1 MKVAIAL
8 QGDYINLLNGKDL
21 EGETIGTIDR
31 LNQLIKDPV
40 WFEKNREALTMF
52 GPRIPNDATSTIE
65 AATVWHFLPTA
76 FGNSIILP
84 TEIVAKAGSDYDGD
98 KLFMLMSNI
107 DKDGN
112 VINTG
117 IENFDKV
124 LKETVLLEKED
135 KLPEGQMSSSKLI
148 DYQKKFLQ
156 NQYKNTAVEILM
168 LPENY
173 AYLTKPNGTYL
184 VDKYVKELEEGR
196 KGYNRFQ
203 NPLGQPSN
211 LSAPDENG
219 NRKVE
224 RSPTRDFEIVHNL
237 YVHDANLSLEPSLG
251 LMAKLTKGHV
261 IYKIEGAKM
270 PSTYRAAIFNKTLG
284 KSMESGIRLPIVM
297 RFAHNNTT
305 NEAGETVISLS
316 GDRTQKGTRI
326 SDVLSHG
333 LQGILDRGTDP
344 FPFVLELTP
353 EAMDIFSY
361 LIQSGVNEEEIF
373 YLLNQPFV
381 KQYFDAQKLKN
392 SAFYNTVNPQE
403 GSAVN
408 DVVKSMTDNLG
419 KEELEELANKVNI
432 LKLNSTIEQLK
443 AFGLDKSYAVS
454 IKGFASEM
462 VSLSELVTKLADGT
476 LEPLEI
482 GSIAK
487 TIKNLKEGNSI
498 YFYNKNLS
506 SPQNFAFTSQILS
519 DQYIGKNKNIDLKL
533 LKRGFKGNLSTGE
546 QLAVFMNVVE
556 LEKQFR
562 GMKELSQLFT
572 PDTAKLTTVQ
582 QVIKRQ
588 EMYNNLK
595 KTSGIDQA
603 FLNRLLKESILS
615 SFNQDELLLDL
626 IVPFFK
632 LRLDPVITKYISD
645 LFADPTKSAL
655 IRNKFKRGID
665 GQERFTNV
673 FNNAVINFIYQ
684 NNMSNFVEDGNF
696 VNFPEQYKN
705 LDISVNDTIPY
716 AALAEKG
723 KLVLNTRQIESE
735 YANKKYLTTSTTEDS
750 NVNTGL
756 DTFTLKQ
763 DPFTTLASYYRYVI
777 ARETLRLNTT
787 EETLKGNKYFER
799 RIKEVGDVNDAYE
812 SYISERALAASF
824 NFNYIM
830 GKTKYS
836 YSQTVLDTIN
846 EFNTEDFNIK
856 DAYPILAQ
864 LAPAPNKEG
873 VKLLQLN
880 NKKDAQGTLA
890 SAYYLDIRKLAD
902 PSIMKVNDR
911 SDNNRISEVFGLF
924 SLMMYY
930 QHGVGKTTLGFVKTL
945 DPSQYKSIMTTGGQ
959 NFMADELREYILDDI
974 FATVMTDSRFKNH
987 LVDNQDY
994 IHEDIAQEEQDRI
1007 LPTETIEE
1015 VYPEGVNEVTLIP
1028 GKRIVFEED
1037 VTAFKNA
1044 LAQLGKKPQEFLTPK
1059 TTFSVFYDAT
1069 TGQGKGMPESAYW
1082 DKNSRDLYDMKDLN
1096 PDMEGIIYYENVNLA
1111 TGLQMVEKDAPVKEE
1126 TPPSTS
1132 VKPTID
1138 TVREWKGD
1146 LESRPVYTKEGV
1158 NTMRTSDAN
1167 AFENFGNPF
1176 SEAGYGGTIK
1186 VPSIG
1191 AAVIAYKEWLLGTNH
1206 KDVKPEQ
1213 RNWILDQINQGKLDG
1228 VTLLYAGKSEARG
1241 QGMHPTA
1248 LAEVVEQLRSN
1259 LTQPPTSVKSV
1270 DSEISQEIKDK
1281 IKANNLEEGE
1291 YDVILVNGNQTIILK
1306 TNVPGVIKKGFNTFY
1321 SESKIDGLIMER
1333 VGKKI
1338 VMPGFEDLS
1347 LMMEQGS
1354 NIIYETTTGLN
1365 AGKDGTTQ
1373 KERIQIA
1380 KDKFTKYKF
1389 TRVKSVD
1396 SEKSSTIA
1404 TDIEVFNKLVSD
1416 NNGEL
1421 PASFMVD
1428 GVRLWKIYK
1437 NGNYNL
1443 VDKDTGAIYM
1453 RNVNMETGKAE
1464 VESELTELI
1473 TDEMRDT
1480 AIDEFLN
1487 LLELPGMV
1495 EKFAELDHDTND
1507 ILNNLAKAKTRKE
1520 YNDVMKI
1527 IDELC

>member
-219 NRKVE
+219 NRKVVKE
-224 RSPTRDFEIVHNL
+224 VQQEILKL
-237 YVHDANLSLEPSLG
+237 YITYMYMMLIYLLEPSLG
-251 LMAKLTKGHV
+251 IMAKLTKGHV
-261 IYKIEGAKM
+261 IYKMEGAKM

-1028 GKRIVFEED
+1028 GKRVVFEED

-1096 PDMEGIIYYENVNLA
+1096 PDMEGIIYYENVDLA

-1126 TPPSTS
+1126 TPPSTTNVETEVVIPGVEIS
-1132 VKPTID
+1132 KIN
-1138 TVREWKGD
+1138 
-1146 LESRPVYTKEGV
+1146 YTKQTPNDKSKGFFFTENLQAYLATRNRIKEVTELPRQNKNIKLDVTAV
-1158 NTMRTSDAN
+1158 NNQAGIRFDRDNGRPNEN
-1167 AFENFGNPF
+1167 AFAIISKKYQQNDNSDSFVTEEGQFKDTDSDFKLFKKYNTEAINEAIAYNKPLVIA
-1176 SEAGYGGTIK
+1176 EAGIATGKSALPLRFAEWLNNELETKLGIQGTIK
-1186 VPSIG
+1186 ENTSTG
-1191 AAVIAYKEWLLGTNH
+1191 YKGYGIFNLE
-1206 KDVKPEQ
+1206 KIE
-1213 RNWILDQINQGKLDG
+1213 INQS
-1228 VTLLYAGKSEARG
+1228 A
-1241 QGMHPTA
+1241 
-1248 LAEVVEQLRSN
+1248 
-1259 LTQPPTSVKSV
+1259 
-1270 DSEISQEIKDK
+1270 
-1281 IKANNLEEGE
+1281 
-1291 YDVILVNGNQTIILK
+1291 
-1306 TNVPGVIKKGFNTFY
+1306 TN
-1321 SESKIDGLIMER
+1321 
-1333 VGKKI
+1333 
-1338 VMPGFEDLS
+1338 
-1347 LMMEQGS
+1347 
-1354 NIIYETTTGLN
+1354 
-1365 AGKDGTTQ
+1365 
-1373 KERIQIA
+1373 
-1380 KDKFTKYKF
+1380 
-1389 TRVKSVD
+1389 VKSVD

-1443 VDKDTGAIYM
+1443 VDKDTGEIYM

-1464 VESELTELI
+1464 DRSRT
-1473 TDEMRDT
+1473 
-1480 AIDEFLN
+1480 
-1487 LLELPGMV
+1487 
-1495 EKFAELDHDTND
+1495 
-1507 ILNNLAKAKTRKE
+1507 
-1520 YNDVMKI
+1520 
-1527 IDELC
+1527 C